1 MSTIF
6 SKIIAG
12 EIPCHKIHED
22 DAHIAFLDISPL
34 VMGHVLCLPKAEIDY
49 IFDMSEDQLK
59 ALWAFTMPVAKAIKS
74 AIPCKRIGTSVIGL
88 EVPHTHIHLVP
99 INSADDLNFTR
110 PKLQPSQD
118 ELAQIAAKIKAF
130 I

>member
-1 MSTIF
+1 MPSIF

-12 EIPCHKIHED
+12 EIPCHKIYED
-22 DAHIAFLDISPL
+22 DAHIAFLDVSPL
-34 VMGHVLCLPKAEIDY
+34 VMGHVLCVPKAEIDY

-59 ALWAFTMPVAKAIKS
+59 ALWAFTLPVAKAIKL
-74 AIPCKRIGTSVIGL
+74 AIPCMRIGTSVIGL

-99 INSADDLNFTR
+99 MNSADDLNFTR
-110 PKLQPSQD
+110 VKLQPTHE
-118 ELAQIAAKIKAF
+118 ELAEIATKIIAH